1 MTDDV
6 LDIADYY
13 TLLAVQ
19 HHGKCVYHGPS
30 TLPAQSEQ
38 QDDRAA
44 DPTGNKDRLQQ
55 R

>member
-6 LDIADYY
+6 LDIVDYY
-13 TLLAVQ
+13 TLLAMQ

-30 TLPAQSEQ
+30 TLPAPTEQ
-38 QDDRAA
+38 QNERAA